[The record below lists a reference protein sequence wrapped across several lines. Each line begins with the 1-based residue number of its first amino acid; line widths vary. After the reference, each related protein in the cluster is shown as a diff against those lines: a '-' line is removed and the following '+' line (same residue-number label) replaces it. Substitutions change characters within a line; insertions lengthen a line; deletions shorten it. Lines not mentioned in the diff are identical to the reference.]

1 METKIL
7 IGMIGESCTGKTTLA
22 NKIKDSLGAEIY
34 SGKDY
39 LRLSKNENDAK
50 KLFVQKLE
58 SAITGD
64 NVIYIIAEP
73 DQLPLLPEGAF
84 RILLT
89 TDLETIKERFAV
101 RMKGK
106 LPAPVAAMLERK
118 HGCFDQESCNFK
130 IHNGSV
136 DIEIVCQQIK
146 DFFGHHTP

>member
-1 METKIL
+1 ML
-7 IGMIGESCTGKTTLA
+7 IGLIGESCTGKTTLA

-106 LPAPVAAMLERK
+106 LPAPVAGEKTRMLRS
-118 HGCFDQESCNFK
+118 GIMQFQDPQR
-130 IHNGSV
+130 IRGY
-136 DIEIVCQQIK
+136 
-146 DFFGHHTP
+146 

>member
-1 METKIL
+1 METKML
-7 IGMIGESCTGKTTLA
+7 IGLIGESCTGKTTLA

-118 HGCFDQESCNFK
+118 HGCFDQDSCNFK

-146 DFFGHHTP
+146 DFFGHQS

>member
-7 IGMIGESCTGKTTLA
+7 IGLIGESCTGKTTLA

-39 LRLSKNENDAK
+39 LGLSKNENDAK

-106 LPAPVAAMLERK
+106 
-118 HGCFDQESCNFK
+118 
-130 IHNGSV
+130 
-136 DIEIVCQQIK
+136 QI
-146 DFFGHHTP
+146 GRAHV

>member
-1 METKIL
+1 METKML
-7 IGMIGESCTGKTTLA
+7 IGLIGESCTGKTTLA

-118 HGCFDQESCNFK
+118 HGCFDQDSCNFK

-136 DIEIVCQQIK
+136 DIEIV
-146 DFFGHHTP
+146 